1 MLWSAT
7 NSICCQMYQRTSV
20 EEFIQPGSLCAL
32 AAERKSTDMFWC
44 MKIEREGVGPVT
56 DDYGFGIPEWCNY
69 LLIRFLEAAENKKLI
84 TYKLIKKITF
94 FSVNVLLICEP
105 PRKNELFFYFH
116 FRVLGHS

>member
-1 MLWSAT
+1 
-7 NSICCQMYQRTSV
+7 MYQRTSV
-20 EEFIQPGSLCAL
+20 QEFIQPGSLCAL

-105 PRKNELFFYFH
+105 PRKNELFFISISEFWDILNYIEH
-116 FRVLGHS
+116 FGLSAL